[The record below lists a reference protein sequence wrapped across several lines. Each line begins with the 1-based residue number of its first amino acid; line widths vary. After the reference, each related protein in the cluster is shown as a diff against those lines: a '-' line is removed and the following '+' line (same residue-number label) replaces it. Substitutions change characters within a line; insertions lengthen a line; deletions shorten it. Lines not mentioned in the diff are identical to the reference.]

1 MTDRVGRGVDPEL
14 FRRTCARFGTGVT
27 IVTTRLDHLV
37 HGMTANAFMSV
48 SLEPPLVLVSIARE
62 ARMARLLPTA
72 GRFAVSILRE
82 DMRDLALHFAGR
94 PQDDL
99 EIPFEER
106 AGLPVI
112 AGALGQIIATV
123 ERVVEAG
130 DHLLFLGRVDEMA
143 CREAPPLI
151 FYGGRFETLAEAARD
166 AGSEGAGG
174 GRGGKR

>member
-1 MTDRVGRGVDPEL
+1 MSDRDSPGVDPDL

-27 IVTTRLDHLV
+27 VVTTRLDDLV

-62 ARMARLLPTA
+62 ARMARLLPAA

-94 PQDDL
+94 PQPRL
-99 EIPFEER
+99 EVRFEER
-106 AGLPVI
+106 GGLPVI
-112 AGALGQIIATV
+112 AGALGQIVAAV

-130 DHLLFLGRVDEMA
+130 DHLLFLGRVEQLA

-166 AGSEGAGG
+166 AGSEAAGRPDSDG
-174 GRGGKR
+174 G